1 MLAVLRS
8 YITKFGNDGQFQ
20 RSWARDLS
28 RISNVRPATI
38 TARILDRLIEFGF
51 IDELGEDDWLRF
63 ADWHDYQPIDATS
76 AERVRR
82 SRQKRYE
89 TSYRDE
95 GELGKVLRIEL
106 PEAS

>member
-1 MLAVLRS
+1 MGSSSARGLATSRES
-8 YITKFGNDGQFQ
+8 TTF
-20 RSWARDLS
+20 AR
-28 RISNVRPATI
+28 RPI

-51 IDELGEDDWLRF
+51 IDELGEEDRLRRL
-63 ADWHDYQPIDATS
+63 ARLPANRR

-82 SRQKRYE
+82 WWQKRYG

-95 GELGKVLRIEL
+95 SELGKVVRIEL